1 MADFSSEWS
10 KISKK
15 KQSAEGAS
23 FPFNLVPVLPGEGEG
38 RGRERVL
45 KKGSLTDMGKEE
57 GVGGGGGG
65 GGRGTQEEAMK
76 RTAKSAQRDA
86 GRSWGRKRAEW

>member
-38 RGRERVL
+38 PGRERVL

-65 GGRGTQEEAMK
+65 GGRGTPGRGNEKDSQISPERRRQKLGEEE
-76 RTAKSAQRDA
+76 S
-86 GRSWGRKRAEW
+86 

>member
-1 MADFSSEWS
+1 MGSLEERRSLWGQRLPGIFPQLSMADFSSEWS

-38 RGRERVL
+38 PGRERVL
-45 KKGSLTDMGKEE
+45 K
-57 GVGGGGGG
+57 
-65 GGRGTQEEAMK
+65 
-76 RTAKSAQRDA
+76 
-86 GRSWGRKRAEW
+86 